1 MDINEQLKEKMGINT
16 NKVNTFISQLFTAYV
31 LTHIFHLQVK
41 IKSNFTIHMTLN
53 ELYEAIPGF
62 IDEIVESYQGK
73 YGIITDYKVSN
84 ISNFTDKLQI
94 ITYLKNLH
102 LFIDN
107 NREKLFQDSDILN
120 IIDEIKST
128 IKQTLYKL
136 ENLE

>member
-31 LTHIFHLQVK
+31 QTHTFHLQVK
-41 IKSNFTIHMTLN
+41 GKSSFAIHMALN
-53 ELYEAIPGF
+53 GLYEAIPGF

-73 YGIITDYKVSN
+73 YGIITDYKVDN

-120 IIDEIKST
+120 VIDEIKTT

>member
-31 LTHIFHLQVK
+31 QTHTFHLQVK
-41 IKSNFTIHMTLN
+41 GKGSFAIHMALN

-73 YGIITDYKVSN
+73 YGIITDYKVN
-84 ISNFTDKLQI
+84 TISNFTDKLQI

-120 IIDEIKST
+120 VIDEIKT
-128 IKQTLYKL
+128 AIKQTLYKL

>member
-16 NKVNTFISQLFTAYV
+16 NKVNTFISKLFSAYV
-31 LTHIFHLQVK
+31 QVHTFHLQVK
-41 IKSNFTIHMTLN
+41 GKGSFAIHMALN

-73 YGIITDYKVSN
+73 YGIITDYKVNN

-120 IIDEIKST
+120 VIDEIKIM
-128 IKQTLYKL
+128 IKQVLYKI

>member
-31 LTHIFHLQVK
+31 QTHTFHLQVK
-41 IKSNFTIHMTLN
+41 GKGSFAIHLALN

-73 YGIITDYKVSN
+73 YGIITDYKVNN

-120 IIDEIKST
+120 VIDEIKT
-128 IKQTLYKL
+128 AIKQTLYKL

>member
-31 LTHIFHLQVK
+31 QTHTFHLQVK
-41 IKSNFTIHMTLN
+41 GKGSFAIHMALN

-73 YGIITDYKVSN
+73 YGIITDYKISN

-120 IIDEIKST
+120 VIDEIKTT

>member
-31 LTHIFHLQVK
+31 QTHTFHLQVK
-41 IKSNFTIHMTLN
+41 GKGSFAIHMALN

-73 YGIITDYKVSN
+73 YGIITDYKISN

-120 IIDEIKST
+120 VIDEIKT
-128 IKQTLYKL
+128 AIKQTLYKL

>member
-31 LTHIFHLQVK
+31 QTHTFHLQVK
-41 IKSNFTIHMTLN
+41 GKGSFAIHMALN

-73 YGIITDYKVSN
+73 YGIITDYKVNN

-120 IIDEIKST
+120 VIDEIKTT

>member
-31 LTHIFHLQVK
+31 QTHTFHLQVK
-41 IKSNFTIHMTLN
+41 GKDSFAIHMALN

-73 YGIITDYKVSN
+73 YGIITDYKVNN

-94 ITYLKNLH
+94 ITYLKNLR

-107 NREKLFQDSDILN
+107 NREKLFQDSDILS

-128 IKQTLYKL
+128 INQTLYKL

>member
-31 LTHIFHLQVK
+31 QTHTFHLQVK
-41 IKSNFTIHMTLN
+41 GKGSFAIHMALN

-73 YGIITDYKVSN
+73 YGIITDYKVNN

-107 NREKLFQDSDILN
+107 NREKLFQDSDILSV
-120 IIDEIKST
+120 IDEIKT
-128 IKQTLYKL
+128 VIKQTLHKL

>member
-31 LTHIFHLQVK
+31 QTHTFHLQVK
-41 IKSNFTIHMTLN
+41 GKGSFAIHMALN

-73 YGIITDYKVSN
+73 YGIITDYKVNN

-120 IIDEIKST
+120 TIDEIKST

>member
-31 LTHIFHLQVK
+31 QTHTFHLQVK
-41 IKSNFTIHMTLN
+41 GKGSFAIHMALN

-73 YGIITDYKVSN
+73 YSIITDYKVNN

-120 IIDEIKST
+120 TIDEIKST

>member
-31 LTHIFHLQVK
+31 QTHTFHLQVK
-41 IKSNFTIHMTLN
+41 GKGSFAIHMALN
-53 ELYEAIPGF
+53 KLYEAIPGF

-73 YGIITDYKVSN
+73 YGIITDYKVNN

-120 IIDEIKST
+120 VIDEIKT
-128 IKQTLYKL
+128 AIKQTLYKL

>member
-1 MDINEQLKEKMGINT
+1 MDINQQLKEQLGIGT
-16 NKVNTFISQLFTAYV
+16 NKVNTFISKLFTAYV
-31 LTHIFHLQVK
+31 QTHTFHLQVK
-41 IKSNFTIHMTLN
+41 GKGSFAIHMALN

-73 YGIITDYKVSN
+73 YGIITDYKVNN

-120 IIDEIKST
+120 VIDEIKTT

>member
-31 LTHIFHLQVK
+31 QTHTFHLQVK
-41 IKSNFTIHMTLN
+41 GKGSFAIHMALN
-53 ELYEAIPGF
+53 VLYEAIPGF

-73 YGIITDYKVSN
+73 YGIITDYKVNN

-120 IIDEIKST
+120 VIDEIKT
-128 IKQTLYKL
+128 AIKQTLYKL

>member
-31 LTHIFHLQVK
+31 QTHTFHLQVK
-41 IKSNFTIHMTLN
+41 GKGSFAIHMALN

-73 YGIITDYKVSN
+73 YGIITDYKLNN

-120 IIDEIKST
+120 VIDEIKT
-128 IKQTLYKL
+128 AIKQTLYKL

>member
-31 LTHIFHLQVK
+31 QTHTFHLQAK
-41 IKSNFTIHMTLN
+41 GKGSFAIHMALN

-62 IDEIVESYQGK
+62 IDEIVEAYQGK
-73 YGIITDYKVSN
+73 YGIITDYKVDN
-84 ISNFTDKLQI
+84 ISNFTNKLQI
-94 ITYLKNLH
+94 TTYLKNLH

-120 IIDEIKST
+120 IIDEIKIM
-128 IKQTLYKL
+128 IKQVLYKI

>member
-16 NKVNTFISQLFTAYV
+16 NKVNTFISKLFSAYV
-31 LTHIFHLQVK
+31 QVHTFHLQVK
-41 IKSNFTIHMTLN
+41 GKGSFAIHMALN
-53 ELYEAIPGF
+53 DLYEAIPGF

-73 YGIITDYKVSN
+73 YGIITDYKISN

-120 IIDEIKST
+120 VIDEIKT
-128 IKQTLYKL
+128 AIKQTLYKL

>member
-16 NKVNTFISQLFTAYV
+16 NKVNTFISKLFSAYV
-31 LTHIFHLQVK
+31 QVHTFHLQVK
-41 IKSNFTIHMTLN
+41 GKGSFAIHMALN

-73 YGIITDYKVSN
+73 YGIITDYKISN

-120 IIDEIKST
+120 VIDEIKT
-128 IKQTLYKL
+128 AIKQTLYKL

>member
-31 LTHIFHLQVK
+31 QTHTFHLQVK
-41 IKSNFTIHMTLN
+41 GKGSFAIHMALN

-73 YGIITDYKVSN
+73 YGIITDYKVNN

-107 NREKLFQDSDILN
+107 NREKLFQDSDILGV
-120 IIDEIKST
+120 IDEIKT
-128 IKQTLYKL
+128 VIKQTLHKL

>member
-31 LTHIFHLQVK
+31 QTHTFHLQVK
-41 IKSNFTIHMTLN
+41 GKGSFAIHMALN

-73 YGIITDYKVSN
+73 YGIITDYKVNN

-120 IIDEIKST
+120 VIDEIKT
-128 IKQTLYKL
+128 AIKQTLYKL

>member
-31 LTHIFHLQVK
+31 QTHTFHLQVK
-41 IKSNFTIHMTLN
+41 GKSSFAIHRALN
-53 ELYEAIPGF
+53 GLYESIPGF

-73 YGIITDYKVSN
+73 YGIITDYKVNN

-120 IIDEIKST
+120 VIDEIKT
-128 IKQTLYKL
+128 AIKQTLYKL